1 MRAAGYSAAPPAHLD
16 SHRVNASTIE
26 QAIELGKR
34 LAARDRTAA
43 PAALNLLEER
53 GNDSAERADA
63 LLKELSPAKLG
74 QEAPGVIVGITG
86 PPGAGKST
94 LLSELI
100 ARWRA
105 RDKSVAVLAIDPSSK
120 RSGGSLLGDRARMA
134 VDSRDADVLV
144 RSTATATRLGGL
156 APATREAAIALA
168 SAFDVVIVE
177 TVGVGQS
184 ETDIAELADTV
195 VVIVQPASGDV
206 LQFIKSGVM
215 EIPDILVV
223 TKADLGVVAKR
234 AARDLHAAVRSLGS
248 KTAVHLVSSL
258 PPASGVEELI
268 DAVEEHFTNLDLTAH
283 RARARRLAALDAFT
297 FENGERGVR
306 ALGGRRAAEKLL
318 AGQDPQLGHRELRHV
333 LDRAL
338 EAAE

>member
-1 MRAAGYSAAPPAHLD
+1 VNDNRTSSAEA
-16 SHRVNASTIE
+16 
-26 QAIELGKR
+26 AIELGRR
-34 LAARDRTAA
+34 LAARDRSAA

-53 GNDSAERADA
+53 GAESIGRADA
-63 LLKELSPAKLG
+63 LLGELAPAKVG
-74 QEAPGVIVGITG
+74 AEAPGTIVGITG

-100 ARWRA
+100 ARWRK
-105 RDKSVAVLAIDPSSK
+105 RGKSVAVLAIDPSSK

-134 VDSRDADVLV
+134 VDSRDADVMV

-156 APATREAAIALA
+156 APTTREAAIALA

-184 ETDIAELADTV
+184 ETDIGELADTI

-223 TKADLGVVAKR
+223 TKADLGVIAKR
-234 AARDLHAAVRSLGS
+234 AARDLMAAVRSLGS
-248 KTAVHLVSSL
+248 KTAVLQVASL
-258 PPASGVEELI
+258 PPAQGVDELI
-268 DAVEEHFTNLDLTAH
+268 DAVEEHFAALDLPAH
-283 RARARRLAALDAFT
+283 RTRARRLAALDAFVQ
-297 FENGERGVR
+297 ENGEKGLRSI
-306 ALGGRRAAEKLL
+306 GGRRAAEKLL
-318 AGQDPQLGHRELRHV
+318 AEQDPLLGHRELRRV
-333 LDRAL
+333 LDERA
-338 EAAE
+338 

>member
-1 MRAAGYSAAPPAHLD
+1 MLREIAPGTVG
-16 SHRVNASTIE
+16 S
-26 QAIELGKR
+26 
-34 LAARDRTAA
+34 
-43 PAALNLLEER
+43 
-53 GNDSAERADA
+53 
-63 LLKELSPAKLG
+63 
-74 QEAPGVIVGITG
+74 EAPGVIVGITG

-105 RDKSVAVLAIDPSSK
+105 REKSVAVLAIDPSSK

-184 ETDIAELADTV
+184 ETDIAELADTI

-215 EIPDILVV
+215 EIPDVLVV
-223 TKADLGVVAKR
+223 TKSDLGVVAKR
-234 AARDLHAAVRSLGS
+234 AARDLESAVKSLGS
-248 KTAVHLVSSL
+248 NTAVLQVSSL
-258 PPASGVEELI
+258 PPAVGVDELI
-268 DAVEEHFTNLDLTAH
+268 DAVEDHFSSLNLTKH
-283 RARARRLAALDAFT
+283 RARARRLAALDSFT
-297 FENGERGVR
+297 FEHGERGVR

-318 AGQDPQLGHRELRHV
+318 AQQDEKLGHRELRQL

-338 EAAE
+338 ADA

>member
-1 MRAAGYSAAPPAHLD
+1 MLREIAPGTVG
-16 SHRVNASTIE
+16 SEAS
-26 QAIELGKR
+26 
-34 LAARDRTAA
+34 
-43 PAALNLLEER
+43 
-53 GNDSAERADA
+53 
-63 LLKELSPAKLG
+63 
-74 QEAPGVIVGITG
+74 GVIVGITG

-105 RDKSVAVLAIDPSSK
+105 REKSVAVLAIDPSSK

-184 ETDIAELADTV
+184 ETDIAELADTI

-215 EIPDILVV
+215 EIPDVLVV
-223 TKADLGVVAKR
+223 TKSDLGVVAKR
-234 AARDLHAAVRSLGS
+234 AARDLEAAVKSLGS
-248 KTAVHLVSSL
+248 NTAVLQVSSL
-258 PPASGVEELI
+258 PPAVGVDELI
-268 DAVEEHFTNLDLTAH
+268 DAVEEHFSSLNLTEH
-283 RARARRLAALDAFT
+283 RARARRLAALDSFT
-297 FENGERGVR
+297 FEHGERGVR
-306 ALGGRRAAEKLL
+306 ALGGRRTAEKLL
-318 AGQDPQLGHRELRHV
+318 AQQDEKLGHRELRQL

-338 EAAE
+338 ADA

>member
-1 MRAAGYSAAPPAHLD
+1 MNSSDA
-16 SHRVNASTIE
+16 T
-26 QAIELGKR
+26 ELGAR

-43 PAALNLLEER
+43 PPALNLLEER
-53 GNDSAERADA
+53 GPGSAERSNA
-63 LLKELSPAKLG
+63 LLNELSPAKLG
-74 QEAPGVIVGITG
+74 HEAPGMIVGITG

-100 ARWRA
+100 NRWRK

-144 RSTATATRLGGL
+144 RSSATATRLGGL
-156 APATREAAIALA
+156 APTTREAAIALA

-184 ETDIAELADTV
+184 ETDIGELADTV

-215 EIPDILVV
+215 EIPDLLVV
-223 TKADLGVVAKR
+223 TKADLGVPAKR
-234 AARDLHAAVRSLGS
+234 AARDLEAAVKSLGSHAAVLQ
-248 KTAVHLVSSL
+248 VSSIS
-258 PPASGVEELI
+258 PVTGVDELI
-268 DAVEEHFTNLDLTAH
+268 DAVETHFQTIDLTAR
-283 RARARRLAALDAFT
+283 RADSRRLAALDAYAH
-297 FENGERGVR
+297 EHGEKGLR
-306 ALGGRRAAEKLL
+306 ALGGRRAAEK
-318 AGQDPQLGHRELRHV
+318 AMAEQDPLLGHREL
-333 LDRAL
+333 LKLL
-338 EAAE
+338 EARAAGQRD

>member
-1 MRAAGYSAAPPAHLD
+1 MLRE
-16 SHRVNASTIE
+16 I
-26 QAIELGKR
+26 
-34 LAARDRTAA
+34 A
-43 PAALNLLEER
+43 PANV
-53 GNDSAERADA
+53 GS
-63 LLKELSPAKLG
+63 
-74 QEAPGVIVGITG
+74 EAPGVIVGITG

-184 ETDIAELADTV
+184 ETDIAELADTI

-215 EIPDILVV
+215 EIPDVLVV
-223 TKADLGVVAKR
+223 TKSDLGVVAKR
-234 AARDLHAAVRSLGS
+234 AARDLEAAVKSLGS
-248 KTAVHLVSSL
+248 NTAVLQVSSL
-258 PPASGVEELI
+258 PPAVGVDELI
-268 DAVEEHFTNLDLTAH
+268 DAVEEHFSALDLTKH
-283 RARARRLAALDAFT
+283 RARARRLAALDSFT
-297 FENGERGVR
+297 FEHGERGVR

-318 AGQDPQLGHRELRHV
+318 AQQDEQLGHRELRQM

-338 EAAE
+338 ANA

>member
-1 MRAAGYSAAPPAHLD
+1 VSEN
-16 SHRVNASTIE
+16 RVTSTD
-26 QAIELGKR
+26 QAIALGKR
-34 LAARDRTAA
+34 LAERDRSAA

-53 GNDSAERADA
+53 GAASVERADA
-63 LLKELSPAKLG
+63 LLGELSPLALG
-74 QEAPGVIVGITG
+74 READGMVVGITG

-100 ARWRA
+100 SRWRK
-105 RDKSVAVLAIDPSSK
+105 RGRSVAVLAIDPSSK

-134 VDSRDADVLV
+134 VDSRDQDVLV

-156 APATREAAIALA
+156 APTTREAAIALA

-184 ETDIAELADTV
+184 ETDIGELADTV

-223 TKADLGVVAKR
+223 TKADLGVPAKR
-234 AARDLHAAVRSLGS
+234 AARDLEAAVISLGS
-248 KTAVHLVSSL
+248 PAQVLQVSSL
-258 PPASGVEELI
+258 PPATGVDDLI
-268 DAVEEHFTNLDLTAH
+268 EAVESHFNTIDLTAR
-283 RARARRLAALDAFT
+283 RAESRRLAALDAYAQ
-297 FENGERGVR
+297 EHGERGLR

-318 AGQDPQLGHRELRHV
+318 REQDPMLGHRQLLKLLEEH
-333 LDRAL
+333 AL
-338 EAAE
+338 EA

>member
-1 MRAAGYSAAPPAHLD
+1 MGPTS
-16 SHRVNASTIE
+16 IE
-26 QAIELGKR
+26 QAVELGKR
-34 LAARDRTAA
+34 LAARDRSAA

-53 GNDSAERADA
+53 GAASAEGADA
-63 LLKELSPAKLG
+63 MLREIAPANVG
-74 QEAPGVIVGITG
+74 SEAPGVIVGITG

-184 ETDIAELADTV
+184 ETDIAELADTI

-215 EIPDILVV
+215 EIPDVLVV
-223 TKADLGVVAKR
+223 TKSDLGVVAKR
-234 AARDLHAAVRSLGS
+234 AARDLEAAVKSLGS
-248 KTAVHLVSSL
+248 NTAVLQVSSL
-258 PPASGVEELI
+258 PPAVGVDELI
-268 DAVEEHFTNLDLTAH
+268 DAVEEHFSALDLTKH
-283 RARARRLAALDAFT
+283 RARARRLAALDSFT
-297 FENGERGVR
+297 FEHGERGVR

-318 AGQDPQLGHRELRHV
+318 AQQDEQLGHRELRQM

-338 EAAE
+338 ANA

>member
-1 MRAAGYSAAPPAHLD
+1 M
-16 SHRVNASTIE
+16 NASD
-26 QAIELGKR
+26 AAELGRR
-34 LAARDRTAA
+34 LAQRDRSAA

-53 GNDSAERADA
+53 GPAAAERADA
-63 LLKELSPAKLG
+63 LMAEISPVKLG
-74 QEAPGVIVGITG
+74 SEVPGLILGITG

-100 ARWRA
+100 GRWRK
-105 RDKSVAVLAIDPSSK
+105 RGKSVAVLAIDPSSK

-168 SAFDVVIVE
+168 AAFDVVIVE

-184 ETDIAELADTV
+184 ETDISELADTV
-195 VVIVQPASGDV
+195 VVIVQPASGDA

-223 TKADLGVVAKR
+223 TKADLGAVAKR
-234 AARDLHAAVRSLGS
+234 AARDLKAALRALGS
-248 KTAVHLVSSL
+248 KTPVLQVSSIS
-258 PPASGVEELI
+258 PVSGVDELI
-268 DAVEEHFTNLDLTAH
+268 DAAEDHFEAQDLTSR
-283 RARARRLAALDAFT
+283 RADLRRMAALDAFT
-297 FENGERGVR
+297 VENGEKGLRS
-306 ALGGRRAAEKLL
+306 LGGRRAAVKLL
-318 AGQDPQLGHRELRHV
+318 AEQDPALGHRELRAL
-333 LDRAL
+333 LDEHAK
-338 EAAE
+338 A